1 MKKSLSMLLVGS
13 MLVTALAGCGGNTDT
28 QGAGDGQDNTDAAA
42 TAFLIGGT
50 APLTGEAA
58 IYGNAVKTAPSLRR
72 RRSTRK
78 AGIFRSRSF
87 SRMMNT
93 TRKRLSV
100 RTTRS
105 RTRASSFP
113 SAR

>member
-50 APLTGEAA
+50 DRRSGDLRQRGQE
-58 IYGNAVKTAPSLRR
+58 RR
-72 RRSTRK
+72 RACGGGDQRGRRGYSDQ
-78 AGIFRSRSF
+78 GHFRG
-87 SRMMNT
+87 
-93 TRKRLSV
+93 
-100 RTTRS
+100 
-105 RTRASSFP
+105 
-113 SAR
+113 